1 MDTPIHPYDV
11 LMLAVLVGAT
21 VLGAWKGMA
30 WQVASLCSLLLSAA
44 AAVHFSPALAPYLSK
59 EQPWNRFLAM
69 LVLYLA
75 SSLAI
80 WVLFGL
86 VSEVIQRVR
95 LKEFDRQ
102 TGALFGAAK
111 GALLCLVI
119 TFFAVT
125 LSQPARQA
133 VLRSRT
139 GYYTTVL
146 IHRAAPVLPQ
156 EIRNVLGKYIDELK
170 QKLEPDQ
177 PGAFQ
182 SERAA
187 P

>member
-1 MDTPIHPYDV
+1 MDTSIHPYDI
-11 LMLAVLVGAT
+11 LMLVVLLAAT
-21 VLGAWKGMA
+21 TLGAWKGMA
-30 WQVASLCSLLLSAA
+30 WQLASLCSLLLSAA

-59 EQPWNRFLAM
+59 EEPWNRFLAM
-69 LVLYLA
+69 LVIYLA

-80 WVLFGL
+80 WIVFGM
-86 VSEVIQRVR
+86 VAEVIERVR

-111 GALLCLVI
+111 GILLCLVI

-146 IHRAAPVLPQ
+146 IHRGVPFLPP
-156 EIRNVLGKYIDELK
+156 EVRNVLGKYIEELK
-170 QKLEPDQ
+170 HKLDPKQLEQTPAGQ
-177 PGAFQ
+177 
-182 SERAA
+182 
-187 P
+187 